1 MVTGGGGGIGTEAA
15 LELAR
20 CGVAVVAMDPGVG
33 VQGEPLG
40 ERSAAA
46 TADRIMAAG
55 GTAIAST
62 ASVTD
67 RAEVRALFRDVVDRF
82 GGLDIVVNTAGILR
96 FGTYLEESDDDWGA
110 VLDVHFT
117 GYLNVLAEALPLM
130 VAAGYGRIVGFT
142 SGVGLA
148 RTNPGGPSYSAAK
161 RAVAALS
168 WQLGLLLPD
177 GVSVSVLS
185 PIAATRMV
193 RGGLV
198 AAGASPRGLDLSAM
212 PQPEHMAPAA
222 AYLASEAAG
231 WLSGSVVFSAGPELS
246 IIAPPRLVEIVRT
259 NATPDVA
266 RALGTVVPVVLNPA
280 EAQQR
285 TTGGSNPRLGN
296 VFDQAADP
304 VAAAAGLGRT
314 VIVTDDVELAAAVGN
329 ALGPWGHS
337 TARLAP
343 TRPGLDTDE
352 PVDAVVVALGP
363 PPGSGEPGS
372 WAELVESHTGVAGH
386 VVAHARWLRAA
397 GELAMRTSRPLRVV
411 LVADA
416 ATPAGR
422 TTAQAV
428 SQVARCV
435 NETPGEVPVDVFAVS
450 VEPSGA
456 RDTSALA
463 ALIARLAVA
472 EDTRELRGA
481 ELVAGSAWIGLRSHP
496 GPAGTVTFGGI
507 AIPDWVDGALHTLA
521 AQ

>member
-1 MVTGGGGGIGTEAA
+1 
-15 LELAR
+15 
-20 CGVAVVAMDPGVG
+20 
-33 VQGEPLG
+33 
-40 ERSAAA
+40 
-46 TADRIMAAG
+46 
-55 GTAIAST
+55 
-62 ASVTD
+62 
-67 RAEVRALFRDVVDRF
+67 
-82 GGLDIVVNTAGILR
+82 
-96 FGTYLEESDDDWGA
+96 
-110 VLDVHFT
+110 
-117 GYLNVLAEALPLM
+117 
-130 VAAGYGRIVGFT
+130 GRIVGFT

-168 WQLGLLLPD
+168 WQLAPLLPG

-193 RGGLV
+193 RDVLV

-259 NATPDVA
+259 QATPDVA
-266 RALGTVVPVVLNPA
+266 GALGTVVPVVLKPA

-285 TTGGSNPRLGN
+285 TTGGSNPRFGN
-296 VFDQAADP
+296 VFDQPADP
-304 VAAAAGLGRT
+304 VAAAAGTGRT
-314 VIVTDDVELAAAVGN
+314 VLVTDDAELAAAVESAVGR
-329 ALGPWGHS
+329 WGHS
-337 TARLAP
+337 AMRLAP
-343 TRPGLDTDE
+343 SRPGFDTGE

-363 PPGSGEPGS
+363 PPGAGEPGS
-372 WAELVESHTGVAGH
+372 WAELVESHAGVASH
-386 VVAHARWLRAA
+386 VVAHARWLRTA
-397 GELAMRTSRPLRVV
+397 GELATRTGRPLRIV

-416 ATPAGR
+416 GTPAGR

-428 SQVARCV
+428 TQVARSV

-450 VEPSGA
+450 VESTGG
-456 RDTSALA
+456 RDSSALA

-472 EDTRELRGA
+472 DDTRELRGA

-496 GPAGTVTFGGI
+496 GPAGTVTFGSI
-507 AIPDWVDGALHTLA
+507 AIPDWVDGALRQLL
-521 AQ
+521 